1 MAEVTVSELA
11 KVVGASVDRL
21 LSQMQEAGLSH
32 NSADAT
38 VDDEEKQKLLAYLK
52 GLHGEASREPK
63 QITLKRK
70 TVSTLKTGAGRKT
83 VNVEVRKKRTY
94 VKRSEEELGSQ
105 VDAEEPVVESAP
117 VEITTSRTDDVELQR
132 QTAIETRR
140 KAEEDASLKAEEDR
154 QKEEAIPQ
162 VPVEPTPPAPV
173 ETPTTKHEKTYT
185 KVDEAAA
192 VDAEEKPKKPKKRG
206 AVKAAKRKNEDLMKA
221 VVDEADDDK
230 KPR

>member
-132 QTAIETRR
+132 QAAIETRR
-140 KAEEDASLKAEEDR
+140 KAEADVSLKAEE
-154 QKEEAIPQ
+154 
-162 VPVEPTPPAPV
+162 
-173 ETPTTKHEKTYT
+173 
-185 KVDEAAA
+185 
-192 VDAEEKPKKPKKRG
+192 
-206 AVKAAKRKNEDLMKA
+206 
-221 VVDEADDDK
+221 
-230 KPR
+230 